1 MRLKKKL
8 CNNAGEPQFFDKNWK
23 LKIQKKNC
31 GKLEYDIFYFK
42 KKKKKKNQHISE
54 ESIQMEKEFRNSK
67 ARIILEISFLSFF
80 RISNFSKF

>member
-1 MRLKKKL
+1 MT
-8 CNNAGEPQFFDKNWK
+8 FF
-23 LKIQKKNC
+23 IS
-31 GKLEYDIFYFK
+31 K